1 MKIRTRMLVFNLTLL
16 TLTVAV
22 LGITFFIFGEKYL
35 HHLAIRDVERASH
48 QTLLTVDRFF
58 NSRIAEQRTLSRSTF
73 FFRDLDFEQIQSRF
87 EDYRQYYHT
96 YQGISFYD
104 VNRVR
109 RIDLNRLNLNTKTEL
124 TEFFDRAANAEGPIY
139 QFDVTSGT
147 RPVVH
152 FLTKVQD
159 AGRPLR
165 GFVMATVPLANLK
178 RSLMSLSD
186 AHRGPLSSEV
196 QLFSRD
202 GSRIYSR
209 IASSSDSFGMAAQ
222 KNSPQGLTGG
232 PTNSSPTTT
241 DIGIKDSVLRSET
254 LAEGGTLYESSED
267 YTILYEKT
275 SFSELSNSWKLA
287 YRVNK
292 AELEEP
298 IVVMRKLVF
307 AIFVMLLLIAI
318 AVNRWLS
325 ESLLL
330 PIEKLTASMLNYN
343 LGEVAAAQKELRRP
357 DEIGVL
363 TRGVH
368 DLTERL
374 KTNFAE
380 LSTTS
385 KFVALG
391 EMAAG
396 IAHEINNPLTVIMG
410 RAAMLD
416 RASQNG
422 DGTQVRESSQKI
434 IEMVHRITRTI
445 HALRV
450 YARSGDNDPVG
461 VESVESIIESTL
473 DICQER
479 MRLASIDVKVT
490 IVPPDAVII
499 ARPVQISQILM
510 NLLNNSHDAI
520 VSSKPPERWINL
532 SVSETDQCVRIS
544 IQNSGPRISKDV
556 EQKLFEPFFTTK
568 PSGIGTGLG
577 LTISRRLADANGA
590 NLRLDSYNAFTTFVV
605 EFPRP
610 DLTLLEQPLGPME
623 ASSV

>member
-1 MKIRTRMLVFNLTLL
+1 MKIRTRLLVFNLTLL
-16 TLTVAV
+16 VLTVGI
-22 LGITFFIFGEKYL
+22 LGVAFFIFGEKYL

-48 QTLLTVDRFF
+48 QTLLAVDRFF
-58 NSRIAEQRTLSRSTF
+58 NSRIAEQRNLSRSTF
-73 FFRDLDFEQIQSRF
+73 FFRKLDFDQIQSRF

-96 YQGISFYD
+96 YQSISFYD
-104 VNRVR
+104 VQRVR
-109 RIDLNRLNLNTKTEL
+109 RIDLNRLDLNMKTEM
-124 TEFFDRAANAEGPIY
+124 TELFDRAMKAEGPVY
-139 QFDVTSGT
+139 QFDVSSGT

-152 FLTKVQD
+152 MLTKVQNT
-159 AGRPLR
+159 GESLR
-165 GFVMATVPLANLK
+165 GFVLATVPLANLK
-178 RSLMSLSD
+178 RTLMTLSNPQG
-186 AHRGPLSSEV
+186 APLPSEV

-209 IASSSDSFGMAAQ
+209 LASPPEVPHGAEAAEGSDIDIQ
-222 KNSPQGLTGG
+222 KA
-232 PTNSSPTTT
+232 
-241 DIGIKDSVLRSET
+241 DRIIRSQP
-254 LAEGGTLYESSED
+254 LAEQGTLYESDSN
-267 YTILYEKT
+267 YTIIYEKT
-275 SFSELSNSWKLA
+275 SLSEPSNSWKLA

-292 AELEEP
+292 AELEKP
-298 IVVMRKLVF
+298 IVVMRKLMLSIF
-307 AIFVMLLLIAI
+307 AMLLLIAI
-318 AVNRWLS
+318 ALNRWLS
-325 ESLLL
+325 QSLLM
-330 PIEKLTASMLNYN
+330 PIENLTASMLNYS
-343 LGEVAAAQKELRRP
+343 LGEATATQKELRRP

-374 KTNFAE
+374 KSNFAE

-416 RASQNG
+416 RI
-422 DGTQVRESSQKI
+422 GTAADPTNVRESSQKI

-450 YARSGDNDPVG
+450 YARSGENDPVG

-473 DICQER
+473 DICLER
-479 MRLASIDVKVT
+479 MRLASVNVDVT
-490 IVPPDAVII
+490 IEPPDAVII
-499 ARPVQISQILM
+499 ARPVQVSQILM
-510 NLLNNSHDAI
+510 NLLNNAHDAI
-520 VSSKPPERWINL
+520 VGANPAERWIQIC
-532 SVSETDQCVRIS
+532 VSETDQCVRIGV
-544 IQNSGPRISKDV
+544 QNSGPRISKDV
-556 EQKLFEPFFTTK
+556 EQKLFKPFFTTK

-590 NLRLDSYNAFTTFVV
+590 KLRLESSSAFTTFVV

-610 DLTLLEQPLGPME
+610 DLTLLEAE
-623 ASSV
+623 AVTTEI